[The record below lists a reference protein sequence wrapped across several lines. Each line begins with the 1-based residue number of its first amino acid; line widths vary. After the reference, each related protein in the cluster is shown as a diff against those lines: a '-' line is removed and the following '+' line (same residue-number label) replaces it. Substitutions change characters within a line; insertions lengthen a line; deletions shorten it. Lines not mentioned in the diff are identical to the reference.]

1 LKGDTNVIDRT
12 TETNESVAPTAVR
25 IAERDRLSALPR
37 HFGLQSMLR
46 VESAVYSAMRE
57 LAREYTGGYWHYY
70 ELENGGFYMA
80 PDAATPFAV
89 SVHGNHFTGTLS
101 ADAVGIV
108 ASLFGINRVA
118 NTGCERC
125 IEHYYLLRD
134 YAASHAENGDIF
146 RAID

>member
-1 LKGDTNVIDRT
+1 VIDPT
-12 TETNESVAPTAVR
+12 TDTREPIAPTAVL
-25 IAERDRLSALPR
+25 IAQRDRLRALPR
-37 HFGLQSMLR
+37 HFGAHSMLR

-57 LAREYTGGYWHYY
+57 IAPEYTGGYWHYY
-70 ELENGGFYMA
+70 DLSNGGFYMA

-89 SVHGNHFTGTLS
+89 SVHGNYFTGSLS

-118 NTGCERC
+118 NRGCEKC

-134 YAASHAENGDIF
+134 YAAAHAENRDIF

>member
-1 LKGDTNVIDRT
+1 VIEST
-12 TETNESVAPTAVR
+12 TDTNESVAPTAVL
-25 IAERDRLSALPR
+25 IAQRDRLRALPR
-37 HFGLQSMLR
+37 HFGVHSMLR

-70 ELENGGFYMA
+70 ELSNGGFYMA

-89 SVHGNHFTGTLS
+89 SVHGNDFTGSLS
-101 ADAVGIV
+101 PDAAGIV

-118 NTGCERC
+118 NSGCEKC
-125 IEHYYLLRD
+125 IEHYYRLRD
-134 YAASHAENGDIF
+134 YAASHAEARDIF